1 MSLSGKT
8 LFITGA
14 SRGIGLAIAEKAARD
29 GANIVIAAKTA
40 EAHPKL
46 EGTIYTAAK
55 AVEAAGGKALP
66 LVVDVREEEQV
77 VAAVAKAVETFGGID
92 ILVNNASAISLT
104 STENTP
110 MKRFDLMNQINYRGT
125 FLVSQQCIPHLKKS
139 ANPHVLTLSPP
150 LNMDPNW
157 FKGHVAYTISK
168 YNMSLTMMGMAAEFS
183 SAGIA
188 FNCLW
193 PKTTIAT
200 AAIASQMGGD
210 ALAKVS
216 RLPNIMADAAYE
228 IFLKPAKSFSGNFLI
243 DEEVLRATGVSEF
256 SDYQVDKALAV
267 DKLFPDL
274 FL

>member
-1 MSLSGKT
+1 MSLKGKT

-14 SRGIGLAIAEKAARD
+14 SRGIGLAIAEKAASD
-29 GANIVIAAKTA
+29 GANIIIAAKTA

-55 AVEAAGGKALP
+55 AVEVAGGQALP
-66 LVVDVREEEQV
+66 LVVDVRDEAQV
-77 VAAVAKAVETFGGID
+77 MAAVAEGVKAFGGID
-92 ILVNNASAISLT
+92 ILINNASAISLT
-104 STENTP
+104 NTESTT

-125 FLVSQQCIPHLKKS
+125 FLVTQQCLPHLKKS

-168 YNMSLTMMGMAAEFS
+168 YNMSLAMMGMAAEFS
-183 SAGIA
+183 DVGIA

-200 AAIASQMGGD
+200 AAIAGQMGGD
-210 ALAKVS
+210 ELAKVS
-216 RLPNIMADAAYE
+216 RLPTIMADAAYH
-228 IFLKPAKSFSGNFLI
+228 IFTQPANTFSGQFLI
-243 DEEVLRATGVSEF
+243 DEDVLRTAGVNEF
-256 SDYQVDKALAV
+256 SGYQVDPALAA
-267 DKLFPDL
+267 DRLFPDL